1 MAAIDLVYP
10 ALEEDK
16 RKLAEPAQ
24 PQTQAAGAAQSG
36 QERRSR
42 NGLALVYEVIEV
54 VEDEDSA
61 PPLSVFYPPSSHPKP
76 AQARPQCFAR
86 KSSLGYCPRHSSVL
100 DKTTVND
107 LLTWLSWVET
117 WASEAGEGGEV
128 EELHERLQSQLQHY
142 TEPSPAIVGMT
153 AYAGVGPLLPLGSA
167 REFLSLWF
175 AKTDRMDSSAEDVG
189 VKGGGWERKDRSSTA
204 GTENC
209 LFGLRHRSVLH
220 CPPPAYDIRFPEELS
235 PSQTAYRPVST
246 GSATSLPNVSAPAIV
261 GSTKFPFKHRANVLD
276 RVAVMVPSGWDS
288 WGKIDVLRDGSDTAL
303 VEKGWKVR
311 LSQSSCR
318 LFFPPSRLTSPPP
331 QSRQPY
337 NQNFLSRQLD
347 RLMKRPQPGPH
358 QSFRHAASA
367 TSSSNVPFAANPGAG
382 GFNNTAVGPM
392 GGAAEDFSLPG
403 VEKVMQEMEGQI
415 GEGDDG
421 KEGELKDKFARLG
434 RRDGKAALGTPA
446 PAMPNEALQSHADRT
461 ETSS

>member
-128 EELHERLQSQLQHY
+128 EELHERLQSHLQHY
-142 TEPSPAIVGMT
+142 TEPSPAIVGT
-153 AYAGVGPLLPLGSA
+153 TTYAVVGPLLPLDSVTSTRSSVIPIVVVCTKA
-167 REFLSLWF
+167 DL
-175 AKTDRMDSSAEDVG
+175 MDNAAEDL
-189 VKGGGWERKDRSSTA
+189 
-204 GTENC
+204 GT
-209 LFGLRHRSVLH
+209 V
-220 CPPPAYDIRFPEELS
+220 
-235 PSQTAYRPVST
+235 YRPVST

-261 GSTKFPFKHRANVLD
+261 GSTKFPFNHRANVLD

-311 LSQSSCR
+311 LSQYIAKSAGASPLLRVSSPAISAN
-318 LFFPPSRLTSPPP
+318 LTTVTEPS
-331 QSRQPY
+331 
-337 NQNFLSRQLD
+337 QNFLSRLLD
-347 RLMKRPQPGPH
+347 LLMRDPNPDSRQC
-358 QSFRHAASA
+358 FRHAASA
-367 TSSSNVPFAANPGAG
+367 TSSSNVPSG
-382 GFNNTAVGPM
+382 
-392 GGAAEDFSLPG
+392 FSLPG
-403 VEKVMQEMEGQI
+403 VQ
-415 GEGDDG
+415 
-421 KEGELKDKFARLG
+421 
-434 RRDGKAALGTPA
+434 
-446 PAMPNEALQSHADRT
+446 
-461 ETSS
+461 

>member
-189 VKGGGWERKDRSSTA
+189 VKD
-204 GTENC
+204 C
-209 LFGLRHRSVLH
+209 
-220 CPPPAYDIRFPEELS
+220 I
-235 PSQTAYRPVST
+235 RPVST

-261 GSTKFPFKHRANVLD
+261 GSTKFPFNHRANVLD

-311 LSQSSCR
+311 LSQYIAKSAGQEPEEDDGEP
-318 LFFPPSRLTSPPP
+318 LEEFLQALLPSFASPPP
-331 QSRQPY
+331 QSLPTLQ
-337 NQNFLSRQLD
+337 
-347 RLMKRPQPGPH
+347 
-358 QSFRHAASA
+358 QSPSPPKTSFPVYS
-367 TSSSNVPFAANPGAG
+367 TSS
-382 GFNNTAVGPM
+382 
-392 GGAAEDFSLPG
+392 
-403 VEKVMQEMEGQI
+403 
-415 GEGDDG
+415 
-421 KEGELKDKFARLG
+421 
-434 RRDGKAALGTPA
+434 
-446 PAMPNEALQSHADRT
+446 
-461 ETSS
+461 